1 MAPEDSDMR
10 YKAKP
15 DGDHLYDRRNRA
27 VDW

>member
-1 MAPEDSDMR
+1 MEPEDIDVR

-27 VDW
+27 VDC